1 MPVALMGFFTLQS
14 VPLVEIGLPSGS
26 PSHLDVTHRGEH
38 SALTDPASLLWTRLH
53 GVNPPTSPFVHH
65 LVLPG

>member
-26 PSHLDVTHRGEH
+26 PSHLDVTPGN
-38 SALTDPASLLWTRLH
+38 ST
-53 GVNPPTSPFVHH
+53 GVPKDSCHVIERSPSWV
-65 LVLPG
+65 